1 LPQPIV
7 DRLNSEINA
16 ILSDREIAKRMEV
29 AGFTPIIESQPALVK
44 RIAQEQEKWKKVIA
58 LIK

>member
-1 LPQPIV
+1 
-7 DRLNSEINA
+7 
-16 ILSDREIAKRMEV
+16 MEV

-44 RIAQEQEKWKKVIA
+44 RIADEQEKWKKVIA